1 MTVLKKIYIR
11 TCEHMILGQLRMEAR
26 QAKNAPLTWIR
37 PTNQTKTGWSLGMSD
52 LTWSAKLF
60 FFLTFKKKYHILW
73 QLFLIVPP
81 KVQIVCVHLL
91 IHRIRE
97 ALLSSVGLWHSKED
111 DYTDICS
118 RRNISYSNKPFHYSS
133 SDCTCQPGSCVSFNL
148 FSEQCLFSKQL

>member
-1 MTVLKKIYIR
+1 MSTWSSVSSGWKHVKRKMHPWPKLDRPTKQKLADPWA
-11 TCEHMILGQLRMEAR
+11 C
-26 QAKNAPLTWIR
+26 LTWLDQQ
-37 PTNQTKTGWSLGMSD
+37 NC
-52 LTWSAKLF
+52 F